1 MKHFV
6 EVLCRDGAVM
16 QAHLYDMSEKELKA
30 ECSFMLHMMRRND
43 PFFATI
49 DSKIVFSKEGKRI
62 NKL

>member
-6 EVLCRDGAVM
+6 EVLTRKGTVM
-16 QAHLYDMSEKELKA
+16 QSYFDDISEKQLKA
-30 ECSFMLHMMRRND
+30 ECKDMLHMMRREE

-49 DSKIVFSKEGKRI
+49 DGKIIFSTEGKRV